1 MVALERTIERA
12 NRACDLDFHI
22 RQQVST
28 HMIASKVFK
37 LGEALKKTLP
47 EKDENQPK
55 VDLQQ
60 LKMVGQ
66 KITRVNYLVSFQ

>member
-1 MVALERTIERA
+1 
-12 NRACDLDFHI
+12 
-22 RQQVST
+22 
-28 HMIASKVFK
+28 MIVSKVFK

-60 LKMVGQ
+60 IKMVGQ